1 MNLYSIKPHDGETL
15 YYATGK
21 SYGEAVRKYKIRR
34 KTATDLNLQDWKD
47 VPEPAKVVMVC
58 DAKFLLAGRA

>member
-21 SYGEAVRKYKIRR
+21 SYGEAVRKYKIKRT
-34 KTATDLNLQDWKD
+34 KDLMEDDWKKI
-47 VPEPAKVVMVC
+47 PEPVKVVMVC
-58 DAKFLLAGRA
+58 DSKLLLAGRSE